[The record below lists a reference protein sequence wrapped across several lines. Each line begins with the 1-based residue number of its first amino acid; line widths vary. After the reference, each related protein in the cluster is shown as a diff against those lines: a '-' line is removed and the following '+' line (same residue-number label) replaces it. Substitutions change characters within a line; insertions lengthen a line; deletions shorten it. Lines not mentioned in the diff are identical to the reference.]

1 MVPAGRFDST
11 KASFVL
17 GLTLALMSPWNIAFR
32 LTAINRPELAQQG
45 TVAMLT
51 VIVGV
56 AVAALGWG
64 ALWSGIVL
72 VLRRSGAGRLEC
84 GREDAHWL
92 DGPSLY
98 LRKVG

>member
-1 MVPAGRFDST
+1 
-11 KASFVL
+11 
-17 GLTLALMSPWNIAFR
+17 
-32 LTAINRPELAQQG
+32 
-45 TVAMLT
+45 MLT

-56 AVAALGWG
+56 VAAALGWG

-72 VLRRSGAGRLEC
+72 VLRRSGGRARLGC
-84 GREDAHWL
+84 GRADAHSL